1 METINFKVIKDDVVK
16 EFAIEV
22 ETTIE
27 DLKNM
32 IKDEYNILSY
42 IDIDFQIEK
51 PMRVLGKFNVE
62 PGILARTFDRYEL
75 DKFGINSEEIILTF
89 HVVKDYTPYRN
100 NTRKLDLKKYSTGG
114 AEDTVDTVDTGFNI
128 NSEEDFPKLG

>member
-1 METINFKVIKDDVVK
+1 METVKFKVIKDDIIK
-16 EFAIEV
+16 EIDIEV
-22 ETTIE
+22 KTTIE

-75 DKFGINSEEIILTF
+75 NKFGIKAEINLTF
-89 HVVKDYTPYRN
+89 HEVKDYKPYRN
-100 NTRKLDLKKYSTGG
+100 NNRKLDLKKYSTM
-114 AEDTVDTVDTGFNI
+114 ENLQTPSNVDSFNI
-128 NSEEDFPKLG
+128 NSEDDFPKLG

>member
-1 METINFKVIKDDVVK
+1 METVKFKVIKDDIIK
-16 EFAIEV
+16 EIDIEV
-22 ETTIE
+22 KTTIE

-75 DKFGINSEEIILTF
+75 NKFGIKDEINLTF
-89 HVVKDYTPYRN
+89 HEVKDYKPYRN
-100 NTRKLDLKKYSTGG
+100 NNRKLDLKKYSTM
-114 AEDTVDTVDTGFNI
+114 ENLQTPSNVDSFNI
-128 NSEEDFPKLG
+128 NSDDDFPKLG

>member
-1 METINFKVIKDDVVK
+1 MDTVNFKVIKDDVVK
-16 EFAIEV
+16 EFTIEV

-75 DKFGINSEEIILTF
+75 NKFGIKGEIDLTF
-89 HVVKDYTPYRN
+89 HVVEDYEP
-100 NTRKLDLKKYSTGG
+100 RKGNITTLDLNKYSVGG
-114 AEDTVDTVDTGFNI
+114 NEERENVVSGYNI

>member
-1 METINFKVIKDDVVK
+1 METVNFKVIKGDVIK
-16 EFAIEV
+16 EFFLEKGN
-22 ETTIE
+22 TIE
-27 DLKNM
+27 ELKEK
-32 IKDEYNILSY
+32 IKEVYDILSY

-75 DKFGINSEEIILTF
+75 DKFGIKDEINLTF
-89 HVVKDYTPYRN
+89 HEVKDYTPQSLSKNKINLTRLTSLTN
-100 NTRKLDLKKYSTGG
+100 NDDR
-114 AEDTVDTVDTGFNI
+114 VDFNI

>member
-1 METINFKVIKDDVVK
+1 METVKFKVIKDDIIK
-16 EFAIEV
+16 EIDIEV
-22 ETTIE
+22 KTTIE

-62 PGILARTFDRYEL
+62 PGILARTFYRYEL
-75 DKFGINSEEIILTF
+75 NKFGIKDEINLTF
-89 HVVKDYTPYRN
+89 HEVKDYKPYRN
-100 NTRKLDLKKYSTGG
+100 NNRKLDLKKYSTM
-114 AEDTVDTVDTGFNI
+114 ENLQTPSNVDSFNI
-128 NSEEDFPKLG
+128 NSDDDFPKLG

>member
-1 METINFKVIKDDVVK
+1 MDTVDFKVIKDDVVK
-16 EFAIEV
+16 EFTIEV
-22 ETTIE
+22 KTTIE

-75 DKFGINSEEIILTF
+75 DKFGIKGEINLTF
-89 HVVKDYTPYRN
+89 HEVKGYTPQSLSKNKVNLTRLTSLTN
-100 NTRKLDLKKYSTGG
+100 NDDR
-114 AEDTVDTVDTGFNI
+114 VDFNI

>member
-1 METINFKVIKDDVVK
+1 MDTVDFKVIKDDVVK
-16 EFAIEV
+16 EFTIEV
-22 ETTIE
+22 KTTIE

-75 DKFGINSEEIILTF
+75 NKFGINLEEIQLTF
-89 HVVKDYTPYRN
+89 HEVKGYTPYRN
-100 NTRKLDLKKYSTGG
+100 NNRTLDLKKYSSGG
-114 AEDTVDTVDTGFNI
+114 VEERVDTVTGYNI

>member
-1 METINFKVIKDDVVK
+1 MDTVDFKVIKDDVVK
-16 EFAIEV
+16 EFTIEV
-22 ETTIE
+22 KTTIE

-62 PGILARTFDRYEL
+62 PGILARTFDRYKL
-75 DKFGINSEEIILTF
+75 DKFGIKGEINLTF
-89 HVVKDYTPYRN
+89 HEVKDYTPQSLSKNKINLTRLTSLTN
-100 NTRKLDLKKYSTGG
+100 NDDR
-114 AEDTVDTVDTGFNI
+114 VDFNI

>member
-1 METINFKVIKDDVVK
+1 MDTVNFKVIKDDVVK
-16 EFAIEV
+16 EFTIEV
-22 ETTIE
+22 KTTIE

-75 DKFGINSEEIILTF
+75 NKFGINLEEIQLTF
-89 HVVKDYTPYRN
+89 HEVKGYTPHRN
-100 NTRKLDLKKYSTGG
+100 NNRLRG
-114 AEDTVDTVDTGFNI
+114 ATWSF
-128 NSEEDFPKLG
+128 

>member
-1 METINFKVIKDDVVK
+1 MDTVNFKVIKDDVVK
-16 EFAIEV
+16 ELTIEV
-22 ETTIE
+22 KTTIE

-75 DKFGINSEEIILTF
+75 DKFGIKGEINLTF
-89 HVVKDYTPYRN
+89 HEVKGYTPQSLSKNKVNLTRLTSLTN
-100 NTRKLDLKKYSTGG
+100 NDDR
-114 AEDTVDTVDTGFNI
+114 VDFNI

>member
-1 METINFKVIKDDVVK
+1 MDTVDFKVIKDDVVK
-16 EFAIEV
+16 EFTIEV
-22 ETTIE
+22 KTTIE

-75 DKFGINSEEIILTF
+75 DKFGIKDEINLTF
-89 HVVKDYTPYRN
+89 HEVKDYTPQSLSMNKINLTRLTSLTN
-100 NTRKLDLKKYSTGG
+100 NDDR
-114 AEDTVDTVDTGFNI
+114 VDFNI

>member
-1 METINFKVIKDDVVK
+1 MDTVNFKVIKDDVVK
-16 EFAIEV
+16 EFTIEV
-22 ETTIE
+22 KTTIE

-75 DKFGINSEEIILTF
+75 DKFGIKDEINLTF
-89 HVVKDYTPYRN
+89 HEVKDYTPQSLSKNKINLTRLTSLTN
-100 NTRKLDLKKYSTGG
+100 NDDR
-114 AEDTVDTVDTGFNI
+114 VDFNI

>member
-1 METINFKVIKDDVVK
+1 MDTVDFKVIKDDVVK
-16 EFAIEV
+16 EFTIEV
-22 ETTIE
+22 KTTIE

-75 DKFGINSEEIILTF
+75 DKFGIKDEINLTF
-89 HVVKDYTPYRN
+89 HEVKDYTPQSLSKNKINLTRLTSLTN
-100 NTRKLDLKKYSTGG
+100 NDDR
-114 AEDTVDTVDTGFNI
+114 VDFNI

>member
-1 METINFKVIKDDVVK
+1 METVKFKVIKDDIIK
-16 EFAIEV
+16 EINIEV
-22 ETTIE
+22 KTTIE

-75 DKFGINSEEIILTF
+75 NKFGIKDEINLTF
-89 HVVKDYTPYRN
+89 HEVKDYKPYRN
-100 NTRKLDLKKYSTGG
+100 NNRKLDLKKYSTMENLQTPGN
-114 AEDTVDTVDTGFNI
+114 VDSFNI
-128 NSEEDFPKLG
+128 NSEDDFPKLG

>member
-1 METINFKVIKDDVVK
+1 MDTVNFKVIKDDVVK
-16 EFAIEV
+16 EFTIEV
-22 ETTIE
+22 KTTIE

-62 PGILARTFDRYEL
+62 PGILPRTFDRYEL
-75 DKFGINSEEIILTF
+75 NKFGIKGKIALTF
-89 HVVKDYTPYRN
+89 HVVEDYNP
-100 NTRKLDLKKYSTGG
+100 RKGNITTLNLNKYSIGG
-114 AEDTVDTVDTGFNI
+114 NEERRDEIPGYNI

>member
-1 METINFKVIKDDVVK
+1 MDTVDFKVIKDDVVK
-16 EFAIEV
+16 EFTIEV
-22 ETTIE
+22 KTTIE

-75 DKFGINSEEIILTF
+75 NKFGINLEEIQLTF
-89 HVVKDYTPYRN
+89 HEVKGYTPHRN
-100 NTRKLDLKKYSTGG
+100 NARKLDLKKYSS
-114 AEDTVDTVDTGFNI
+114 ESVEETVDTGYNI

>member
-1 METINFKVIKDDVVK
+1 METVKFKVIKDDVIK
-16 EFAIEV
+16 EIDIEV
-22 ETTIE
+22 KTTIE

-75 DKFGINSEEIILTF
+75 NKFGIKDEINLTF
-89 HVVKDYTPYRN
+89 HEVKDYKPYRN
-100 NTRKLDLKKYSTGG
+100 NNLKLDLKKYSTM
-114 AEDTVDTVDTGFNI
+114 ENLQTRCNVDSFNI
-128 NSEEDFPKLG
+128 NSEDDFPKLG

>member
-1 METINFKVIKDDVVK
+1 METVNFKVNKDGVIKD
-16 EFAIEV
+16 FTLEV

-27 DLKNM
+27 ELKNT
-32 IKDEYNILSY
+32 IKEEYNISSY

-75 DKFGINSEEIILTF
+75 NKFGINLECINLTF
-89 HVVKDYTPYRN
+89 KEDKGYKPPRVQNRTLN
-100 NTRKLDLKKYSTGG
+100 LNKYSSMG
-114 AEDTVDTVDTGFNI
+114 EVEKVKNSDEVFNI
-128 NSEEDFPKLG
+128 NSEKDFPRLG